1 MNRRLAAVLALS
13 GLLKVT
19 LALVFAD
26 LPPRYDEEEFLAFGR
41 AVADGAAPVVWRAPG
56 YQAFVA
62 AGLGLGGGSAGG
74 VRVLQALVSV
84 VTTWLVWRLA
94 RRRFGDGAA
103 LGAAAFTAF
112 YPSWVA
118 FSHLLWAETLLMPFL
133 VLGFDRALA
142 AGETGDRRAA
152 AVAGAAFGLAAL
164 VRSTAL
170 VLLAVS
176 AAWLLLR
183 RGPRAAAATALLGL
197 AAAVVVAP
205 WSLFA
210 SARAGIPVVVDTNS
224 GWNLWSGNNPHVP
237 RDLQGIWGVGLDP
250 ANGTAEALGG
260 ALRARGI
267 DPGFARIQPESA
279 WRTMIPGRRAGA
291 AGPSDARAFAGDDAW
306 YKREA
311 LANIRAD
318 PAAFAERVP
327 RRLAALWAPDFFL
340 PRHLLR
346 DWYGPA
352 PPAAA
357 AALVLL
363 TWLAALVP
371 LVAGPAALV
380 SLPRAPFRSLALLW
394 VAATLAV
401 HAVAYGHT
409 RMHQPLVPFLVIA
422 VAGFAALGPARRF
435 GVKGGAAA
443 AAAIGAWVLAAP
455 VVVGLYVMPGPRHAA
470 FGGALAAVRHLPLPG
485 ARWAA
490 WSAASAEAA
499 AGRPDAAERILTEPR
514 FADEP
519 WSLWLRALAAG
530 DPETTR
536 ARLDEALARD
546 PDFAAARAL
555 RGAPAGGTP

>member
-1 MNRRLAAVLALS
+1 MSRRLVAVLLLS

-19 LALVFAD
+19 LALAFAD

-41 AVADGAAPVVWRAPG
+41 AVADGAAPVIWRAPG
-56 YQAFVA
+56 YQSFVA
-62 AGLGLGGGSAGG
+62 AGLALGGGGAGG

-84 VTTWLVWRLA
+84 ATTWLVWRLA

-112 YPSWVA
+112 YPSSVA
-118 FSHLLWAETLLMPFL
+118 FSHLLWAETLLTPFL
-133 VLGFDRALA
+133 VFGFDRLLV
-142 AGETGDRRAA
+142 AGETGGRRAA
-152 AVAGAAFGLAAL
+152 AAAGAALGLAAL

-170 VLLAVS
+170 VLLVVS

-183 RGPRAAAATALLGL
+183 RGPRAAGATALL
-197 AAAVVVAP
+197 AATGALVIAP
-205 WSLFA
+205 WAIFA
-210 SARAGIPVVVDTNS
+210 SAQAGRPVIVDTNS

-237 RDLQGIWGVGLDP
+237 RDLQGIWSVGLDP
-250 ANGTAEALGG
+250 ANGTAEALG
-260 ALRARGI
+260 ASLRARGI
-267 DPGFARIQPESA
+267 DPAVARLQPESG

-291 AGPSDARAFAGDDAW
+291 GASDPRAFAEDDAW

-311 LANIRAD
+311 LASIRAD
-318 PAAFAERVP
+318 PAAFLERVP

-352 PPAAA
+352 PPSVA

-380 SLPRAPFRSLALLW
+380 SLPRSPFRSLALVWL
-394 VAATLAV
+394 VATLAV

-409 RMHQPLVPFLVIA
+409 RMHQPLVPFLVVA
-422 VAGFAALGPARRF
+422 VAGFAALGPARRLRAA
-435 GVKGGAAA
+435 GGAAA
-443 AAAIGAWVLAAP
+443 AAAIGAWILAAP

-470 FGGALAAVRHLPLPG
+470 FGSALAAVRHLPVPG

-499 AGRPDAAERILTEPR
+499 AGRPEAAERILTEPR
-514 FADEP
+514 VADEP
-519 WSLWLRALAAG
+519 WSLWLRALAAA
-530 DPETTR
+530 DPAAAR

-555 RGAPAGGTP
+555 RQAVRGDAP

>member
-1 MNRRLAAVLALS
+1 MNRRLAAVLVLS

-41 AVADGAAPVVWRAPG
+41 AVADGAAPVIWRAPG
-56 YQAFVA
+56 YQSFLA
-62 AGLGLGGGSAGG
+62 AGLALGGGGAGG

-94 RRRFGDGAA
+94 RRRFGEGAA

-133 VLGFDRALA
+133 VLGFDRLLA
-142 AGETGDRRAA
+142 AGETGGRRAA
-152 AVAGAAFGLAAL
+152 AAAGAALGLAAL

-176 AAWLLLR
+176 VAWLLLR
-183 RGPRAAAATALLGL
+183 RGPRAAVTAALVA
-197 AAAVVVAP
+197 AVAAVVIAP
-205 WSLFA
+205 WSIFA
-210 SARAGIPVVVDTNS
+210 SARAGRAVVVDTNS

-250 ANGTAEALGG
+250 ANGTAEALGA

-267 DPGFARIQPESA
+267 DPGFARIQPESG
-279 WRTMIPGRRAGA
+279 WRTMVPGRRPGA
-291 AGPSDARAFAGDDAW
+291 AGPSDARAFAEDDAW

-311 LANIRAD
+311 LAGIRAD
-318 PAAFAERVP
+318 PGAFLERVP

-340 PRHLLR
+340 PRHILR

-380 SLPRAPFRSLALLW
+380 SLPRVPFRSLALLW
-394 VAATLAV
+394 LAATLAV

-409 RMHQPLVPFLVIA
+409 RMHQPLVPFLVVA
-422 VAGFAALGPARRF
+422 VAGFAALGPGRRF
-435 GVKGGAAA
+435 GIPGGAVAA
-443 AAAIGAWVLAAP
+443 LAIGAWVFAAP

-470 FGGALAAVRHLPLPG
+470 FGSMLASVRHLPVPG
-485 ARWAA
+485 GRWAA

-499 AGRPDAAERILTEPR
+499 AGRPGTAARILTEPR

-519 WSLWLRALAAG
+519 WSLWLRALAAD
-530 DPETTR
+530 DPAAAR

-546 PDFAAARAL
+546 PGFAPARAL
-555 RGAPAGGTP
+555 RAALAGGAP